1 MKDEYIF
8 GGHMFEKV
16 LFPTDFSEVSRHALK
31 NCIPQLFE
39 VGAKELYLVHIVDIT
54 ATDIEAIELMK
65 IDEGEL
71 NRIAEEIRAK
81 GIEVNPIVKIGIPSL
96 EIAEIAQEN
105 NVDLVVIPSKGE
117 NILRQMFLGSTAS
130 NLVRATKKPVL
141 VVKYEWDEEKEEI
154 KCLSNCK
161 EIFKRPL
168 IAVDFSECSE
178 KVINAV
184 KKFEE
189 LIEEVTLIHVV
200 DYGKHEELERNI
212 ETAKVKLREFAKFFK
227 VPSKTEVL
235 TGIASHSILGTA
247 LAKDSSLIVVGKKG
261 RSVIK
266 DLLLGSTAERVV
278 RDSKLPVLLVPC
290 E

>member
-1 MKDEYIF
+1 
-8 GGHMFEKV
+8 MFEKV
-16 LFPTDFSEVSRHALK
+16 LFPTDFSEVSMHAIRE
-31 NCIPQLFE
+31 CVPQLFE
-39 VGAKELYLVHIVDIT
+39 VGAKKLYLVHIVDIT

-65 IDEGEL
+65 IDEEEL
-71 NRIAEEIRAK
+71 NKIAREIRAK
-81 GIEVNPIVKIGIPSL
+81 GIDVEPIVKIGIPSL
-96 EIAEIAQEN
+96 EIAEIAQES
-105 NVDLVVIPSKGE
+105 NVDLIVVPSKGE
-117 NILRQMFLGSTAS
+117 NILRQMLLGSTAS

-141 VVKYEWDEEKEEI
+141 VVKYEWDEKERKI

-168 IAVDFSECSE
+168 IALDFSECSE
-178 KVINAV
+178 KVVNAA

-189 LIEEVTLIHVV
+189 LIDEVTLIHVV
-200 DYGKHEELERNI
+200 DYGKPEEFERNI
-212 ETAKVKLREFAKFFK
+212 ENAKIKLEEFAKMFN
-227 VPSKTEVL
+227 VPVKTEIL

-247 LAKDSSLIVVGKKG
+247 LAKGSSIIVIGKKG

-278 RDSKLPVLLVPC
+278 RDSKLPILLVPC